1 MAGSLG
7 EAQLQ
12 LTVDDRAFNAGLN
25 KAKASVDGFAGKT
38 QGAFSQIAGALA
50 GIGAG
55 AAVVGLFKDA
65 ISQAIELES
74 ITKRLT
80 NALGAQGAGKAL
92 AMTRKLSEELGLSYK
107 DLANNFAR
115 FTAAAS
121 AAGVPMAQ
129 QQRLFT
135 EVTKNGQALG
145 LSNAELEGSFLAL
158 QQVAAKGVVQ
168 MEELRGQLGERM
180 PNAFAAT
187 ARGMN
192 MTSRELIKLVESGGL
207 DSKTFFDGLSKGLAA
222 FNAEAS
228 QGQTS
233 AQRLQGVRNEW
244 DELMTSLGNEA
255 LPTAIELMGKFRDVL
270 KGVNAGGVGNKLG
283 LGGLTGNLFGIN
295 SAQTEKALPVIEKLR
310 DELELT
316 DKEIIAL
323 YYDAAK
329 LADFKA
335 GEWLNFDAPGLDRT
349 LNLLPKVAENWAKA
363 RVDAKAA
370 ALAQQAEEQKLADIA
385 LRRSEAQAK
394 LLKPA
399 QDRLQT
405 ARLEVTLEGDAL
417 KIAMQ
422 RLEVD
427 KARAAYNDAS
437 SKARAAAPGSPA
449 AAALEVAADAAA
461 LDLSTALEN
470 AGQAMKSAAK
480 NAADQLKQAGD
491 QLKGTLRSNLDL
503 LNAGMR
509 QRVIDDARTSLNSS
523 LATGRYDTKAITS
536 QIKTNQDLIDMATK
550 LEGINASFDNYSKAQ
565 DNVAKVQ
572 EQLGV
577 SFSDL
582 GVKLDETASA
592 IIGLASKDWN
602 VYVNGT
608 SVSGFGDMV
617 SAMNRGIS

>member
-1 MAGSLG
+1 VAGSLG

-180 PNAFAAT
+180 PNAFAAA

-207 DSKTFFDGLSKGLAA
+207 DAKTFFDGLSKGLAA

-461 LDLSTALEN
+461 LDLSTALER
-470 AGQAMKSAAK
+470 AGQTMKSAAK
-480 NAADQLKQAGD
+480 SAADQLKQA
-491 QLKGTLRSNLDL
+491 SE
-503 LNAGMR
+503 
-509 QRVIDDARTSLNSS
+509 SLNSALS
-523 LATGRYDTKAITS
+523 GSWDYLSRAAIDRLKTGANEIYRQAQGTG
-536 QIKTNQDLIDMATK
+536 LIDMRKVNA
-550 LEGINASFDNYSKAQ
+550 GIKSEKDFVDIANQLKPIVDGFKAEQNALKNYESIK
-565 DNVAKVQ
+565 
-572 EQLGV
+572 EQIGPDLALV
-577 SFSDL
+577 KDELKINSAAISDL
-582 GVKLDETASA
+582 TK
-592 IIGLASKDWN
+592 KDWSI
-602 VYVNGT
+602 YLNGQV
-608 SVSGFGDMV
+608 VSGTFD
-617 SAMNRGIS
+617 SINRALG

>member
-1 MAGSLG
+1 VAGSLG

-180 PNAFAAT
+180 PNAFAAA

-233 AQRLQGVRNEW
+233 AQRLQGVRNEY
-244 DELMTSLGNEA
+244 DKLMTSLGNEA
-255 LPTAIELMGKFRDVL
+255 LPLAIAGMQKLRDAL
-270 KGVNAGGVGNKLG
+270 KGANTGLEANKLG
-283 LGGLTGNLFGIN
+283 FDVGLLGALGVMPETA
-295 SAQTEKALPVIEKLR
+295 SKAAGEIGKLR
-310 DELELT
+310 DQFELT
-316 DKEIIAL
+316 DKEARAL
-323 YYDAAK
+323 WYDALKLQGIKSPAFAK
-329 LADFKA
+329 PQELEAAVVKAKELAAAWTK
-335 GEWLNFDAPGLDRT
+335 GRI
-349 LNLLPKVAENWAKA
+349 
-363 RVDAKAA
+363 DAKGA

-592 IIGLASKDWN
+592 IIGLASKDWS

-608 SVSGFGDMV
+608 AVSGFGDMV
-617 SAMNRGIS
+617 SAMNRGLS